1 VSDSYADLLAQTF
14 GPNPAKAP
22 SDTKAKA
29 PTETKAVVAIDKPT
43 QSLEEALV
51 AAITDAVR
59 RVLRER
65 GLS

>member
-1 VSDSYADLLAQTF
+1 MSDDYAELLAQAF
-14 GPNPAKAP
+14 GPNPKAP
-22 SDTKAKA
+22 TKG
-29 PTETKAVVAIDKPT
+29 PTETKAVVASDKPA

-59 RVLRER
+59 RVLAER